1 VTPKIL
7 FQSDTVLV
15 IDKPAGLAVHRG
27 PRGGGGSLEDDL
39 PALQMGKRHLPQPA
53 HRLDQDTAG
62 CLVLGRTKP
71 AMAELGGFFARGEA
85 RKTYWAVLSGALRGE
100 SGKIDAALLKTSSA
114 KAGWRMVVDAKGQAA
129 STLWRVLGRGPQM
142 TWVEFQPL
150 TGRTHQLR
158 AHAAHLGHPILGDAR
173 YGGGEGA
180 MQLLARRIVLPGGID
195 VTAPVPG
202 HMLPAVRTCG
212 G

>member
-1 VTPKIL
+1 MTPNIL

-15 IDKPAGLAVHRG
+15 IDKPAGLAVHAG
-27 PRGGGGSLEDDL
+27 PSGGPSLEAHL

-62 CLVLGRTKP
+62 CLVLGRTRP
-71 AMAELGGFFARGEA
+71 ALAELGGYFARGEA
-85 RKTYWAVLSGALRGE
+85 RKTYWALLVGDLPGE
-100 SGKIDAALLKTSSA
+100 SGEVTAPLLKTSTA
-114 KAGWRMVVDAKGQAA
+114 RDGWRMVVDAKGQAA
-129 STLWRVLGRGPQM
+129 RTLWRMLGRAEGLS
-142 TWVEFQPL
+142 WVEFRPL

-158 AHAAHLGHPILGDAR
+158 AHARHLGHPILGDGR
-173 YGGGEGA
+173 YGGGAGA
-180 MQLLARRIVLPGGID
+180 MRLLARRIQLPGID

-202 HMLPAVRTCG
+202 HMRAEIARCG

>member
-202 HMLPAVRTCG
+202 HMLPAIRTCG

>member
-1 VTPKIL
+1 
-7 FQSDTVLV
+7 
-15 IDKPAGLAVHRG
+15 
-27 PRGGGGSLEDDL
+27 L

-202 HMLPAVRTCG
+202 HMLPAIRTCG

>member
-1 VTPKIL
+1 MTPKIL

-27 PRGGGGSLEDDL
+27 PRGGPSLEDDL
-39 PALQMGKRHLPQPA
+39 PALQQGKRHLPQPA

-85 RKTYWAVLSGALRGE
+85 RKTYWAVLGGAVPGE
-100 SGKIDAALLKTSSA
+100 DGRVDAALLKTSTA

-129 STLWRVLGRGPQM
+129 STLWRVLGRGAGM
-142 TWVEFQPL
+142 SWVEFQPL

-158 AHAAHLGHPILGDAR
+158 AHAAHLCHPILGDAR

-195 VTAPVPG
+195 VTAPVPA
-202 HMLPAVRTCG
+202 HMLRAIRACG

>member
-1 VTPKIL
+1 MTPKIL

-27 PRGGGGSLEDDL
+27 PRGGASLEDDL

-71 AMAELGGFFARGEA
+71 AMAELGGFFARGGA
-85 RKTYWAVLSGALRGE
+85 RKTYWAVLCGALPGE
-100 SGKIDAALLKTSSA
+100 NGQVDAALLKISSA

-129 STLWRVLGRGPQM
+129 STRWRVLGRGPQM

-180 MQLLARRIVLPGGID
+180 MQLLARRIVLSGGID

-202 HMLPAVRTCG
+202 HMLRAIRACG

>member
-1 VTPKIL
+1 MTPKIL

>member
-27 PRGGGGSLEDDL
+27 PRGGPSLEDDL
-39 PALQMGKRHLPQPA
+39 PALQQGKRHLPQPA

-85 RKTYWAVLSGALRGE
+85 RKTYWAVLGGAVPGE
-100 SGKIDAALLKTSSA
+100 DGRVDAALLKTSTA
-114 KAGWRMVVDAKGQAA
+114 KAGWRMVVDAKGQVRA
-129 STLWRVLGRGPQM
+129 TLPLGIPTVQTVTVRQHQSLTAYDRWGIGPLVLG
-142 TWVEFQPL
+142 W
-150 TGRTHQLR
+150 
-158 AHAAHLGHPILGDAR
+158 
-173 YGGGEGA
+173 
-180 MQLLARRIVLPGGID
+180 LLAL
-195 VTAPVPG
+195 
-202 HMLPAVRTCG
+202 LVRFWPWPTDF
-212 G
+212 

>member
-1 VTPKIL
+1 MTPKIL

-15 IDKPAGLAVHRG
+15 IDKPAGLTVHRG
-27 PRGGGGSLEDDL
+27 PRGGPSLEDDL
-39 PALQMGKRHLPQPA
+39 PALQQGKRHLPQPA

-85 RKTYWAVLSGALRGE
+85 RKTYWAVLGGAVPGE
-100 SGKIDAALLKTSSA
+100 AGRVAAALLKTSTA

-129 STLWRVLGRGPQM
+129 STLWRVLGRGAGM
-142 TWVEFQPL
+142 SWVEFQPL

-195 VTAPVPG
+195 VTAPVPA
-202 HMLPAVRTCG
+202 HMLRAIRACG

>member
-1 VTPKIL
+1 MTPKIL

-27 PRGGGGSLEDDL
+27 PRGGASLEDDL

-85 RKTYWAVLSGALRGE
+85 QKTYWALLKGSLPGE
-100 SGKIDAALLKTSSA
+100 SGEVDAALLKTSSA

-129 STLWRVLGRGPQM
+129 LTRWRVLGRGPEM
-142 TWVEFQPL
+142 SWVEFQPR

-202 HMLPAVRTCG
+202 HMLRMLRACG

>member
-15 IDKPAGLAVHRG
+15 IDKPAGLTVHRG
-27 PRGGGGSLEDDL
+27 PRGGPSLEDDL
-39 PALQMGKRHLPQPA
+39 PALQQGKRHLPQPA

-85 RKTYWAVLSGALRGE
+85 RKTYWAVLGGAVPGE
-100 SGKIDAALLKTSSA
+100 AGRVAAALLKTSTA

-129 STLWRVLGRGPQM
+129 STLWRVLGRGAGM
-142 TWVEFQPL
+142 SWVEFQPL

-195 VTAPVPG
+195 VTAPVPA
-202 HMLPAVRTCG
+202 HMLRAIRACG

>member
-1 VTPKIL
+1 MTPKIL

-27 PRGGGGSLEDDL
+27 PRGGPSLEDDL
-39 PALQMGKRHLPQPA
+39 PALQQGKRHLPQPA

-85 RKTYWAVLSGALRGE
+85 RKTYWAVLGGAVP
-100 SGKIDAALLKTSSA
+100 GKDGRVDAPLLKTSTA

-129 STLWRVLGRGPQM
+129 STLWRVLGRGAGM
-142 TWVEFQPL
+142 SWVEFQPL

-195 VTAPVPG
+195 VTAPVPA
-202 HMLPAVRTCG
+202 HMLRAIRACG

>member
-202 HMLPAVRTCG
+202 HMLPAIRNCG

>member
-1 VTPKIL
+1 MTPKIL

-195 VTAPVPG
+195 VTAPVPA
-202 HMLPAVRTCG
+202 HMLRAIRACG